1 MQEHEKTFISVLV
14 LGALIAIGKL
24 LVSSEELTVRLC
36 LGRAILGAATTSI
49 AGLAL
54 IQIPNL
60 HPIALLA
67 IGSALGIVGAQFVEL
82 WLKKQANKINGS

>member
-1 MQEHEKTFISVLV
+1 MQEHEKTLISVLV
-14 LGALIAIGKL
+14 AGALIGLGKL
-24 LVSSEELTVRLC
+24 LVSKEELTVRLC
-36 LGRAILGAATTSI
+36 FGRSILGAATSSI

-60 HPIALLA
+60 HPIALLG

-82 WLKKQANKINGS
+82 WFKKQANKINGG